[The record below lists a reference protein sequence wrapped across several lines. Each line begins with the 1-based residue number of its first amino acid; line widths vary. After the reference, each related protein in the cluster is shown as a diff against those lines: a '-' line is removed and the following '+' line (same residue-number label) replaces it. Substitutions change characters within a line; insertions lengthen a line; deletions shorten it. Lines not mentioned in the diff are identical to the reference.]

1 VAGDNVGHG
10 DGEAGAGSNVGP
22 VVLTFLGVAA
32 FAVGTL
38 VMERACGNYTE
49 CRGIERDRKFQAE
62 ASRVVAWAGVAAAL
76 GGATWLIASHHAD
89 SGSTERSRGPARGSQ
104 GPFGRSSGSTFEELR
119 LELSP
124 SYVGFGLRW

>member
-1 VAGDNVGHG
+1 
-10 DGEAGAGSNVGP
+10 
-22 VVLTFLGVAA
+22 
-32 FAVGTL
+32 
-38 VMERACGNYTE
+38 MERACGNYTE